1 MYFNDFLNDAFKTI
15 SDRDNSHK
23 SISTKILPLKKELS
37 PNKVENF
44 VSKIE
49 KKEFSCKIA
58 GVDSGFVSRK
68 LSSVE
73 VALIRLGGVIFSY
86 NNSVLENAEYFP
98 SPVMLPE
105 PVLLKSGLEKDEEQ
119 QSVSLERLRKEVSL
133 SIEIIQKF
141 KPRYLFIDGSIVPQ
155 YQDKPREGSKIKDD
169 YNSIINLF
177 QNFYKTAEENN
188 CILIST
194 IEDSRGTRFV
204 QMLEQLP
211 NPITNNLNGLSDAS
225 LLDHFLLEKERTF
238 CFSYTKNISL
248 HAILKDYQ
256 KDWAES
262 IFVFYLRASN
272 YDKPLRV
279 EFICKDKNKIHEI
292 ADEIASITYS
302 LSSLHREY
310 SYPSVLIEADLRARL
325 NEQDISMVYDKLID
339 KLGPRVMMRRNSRPF
354 K

>member
-1 MYFNDFLNDAFKTI
+1 
-15 SDRDNSHK
+15 
-23 SISTKILPLKKELS
+23 
-37 PNKVENF
+37 
-44 VSKIE
+44 
-49 KKEFSCKIA
+49 
-58 GVDSGFVSRK
+58 
-68 LSSVE
+68 
-73 VALIRLGGVIFSY
+73 
-86 NNSVLENAEYFP
+86 
-98 SPVMLPE
+98 
-105 PVLLKSGLEKDEEQ
+105 
-119 QSVSLERLRKEVSL
+119 
-133 SIEIIQKF
+133 
-141 KPRYLFIDGSIVPQ
+141 
-155 YQDKPREGSKIKDD
+155 
-169 YNSIINLF
+169 
-177 QNFYKTAEENN
+177 
-188 CILIST
+188 
-194 IEDSRGTRFV
+194 
-204 QMLEQLP
+204 
-211 NPITNNLNGLSDAS
+211 